1 MVEGLFSVWQFFE
14 PTLAKLLFLGQPFN
28 PVHGQ
33 ILKNNI
39 AIWSHCIQTVNPI
52 YTCFTI
58 PDSRA
63 THATKAEFFLPKNSQ

>member
-33 ILKNNI
+33 ILKKNI

-63 THATKAEFFLPKNSQ
+63 TQGHESRVFPAKK

>member
-14 PTLAKLLFLGQPFN
+14 PTLAKLFFLGQPFN
-28 PVHGQ
+28 PVHGK
-33 ILKNNI
+33 IFKNNI

-63 THATKAEFFLPKNSQ
+63 TQGHESRVFPAKK